1 MLDFLAGDF
10 VKSKYDTNHVIR
22 TILNSRVYQLS
33 AEPTDDNKHDRQNFA
48 RYYARRMPAEVF
60 LDAVNASCGVKGGF
74 NGVSANARAVD
85 LPHEGFG
92 SYFLDTFDRPK
103 RVTVCEC
110 ERSTGATLGQV
121 LLLANSEEMEN
132 KIADGNGRVA
142 KLFKDKKPT
151 PDMIEE
157 LYLTALGRSPT
168 APERKRLTDYIDKA
182 KDKQRAVEDV
192 LWAILNTR
200 EFMFNH

>member
-1 MLDFLAGDF
+1 
-10 VKSKYDTNHVIR
+10 
-22 TILNSRVYQLS
+22 
-33 AEPTDDNKHDRQNFA
+33 
-48 RYYARRMPAEVF
+48 MPAEVL
-60 LDAVNASCGVKGGF
+60 LDAVNVSCGVKTSFGSGG
-74 NGVSANARAVD
+74 VTLTTRAID

-142 KLFKDKKPT
+142 KFFKDKKPVG
-151 PDMIEE
+151 DMIDE
-157 LYLTALGRSPT
+157 LYLTALSRSPS
-168 APERKRLTDYIDKA
+168 AAERKRLTEYVESA

-200 EFMFNH
+200 EFMFNK